1 MGVYTWVKI
10 GCKYPLQTGQYW
22 VQINSLKD
30 GRIEACKQLGSN
42 DDQLQGVGRITKA
55 VKQSLL

>member
-22 VQINSLKD
+22 VQINTQKPSIAA
-30 GRIEACKQLGSN
+30 R
-42 DDQLQGVGRITKA
+42 
-55 VKQSLL
+55 

>member
-22 VQINSLKD
+22 VQINTEQKYINTIDYFDTAIARTNAAST
-30 GRIEACKQLGSN
+30 S
-42 DDQLQGVGRITKA
+42 TK
-55 VKQSLL
+55 KKKGK

>member
-22 VQINSLKD
+22 VQINNPRGGVLVQD
-30 GRIEACKQLGSN
+30 GTTIPK
-42 DDQLQGVGRITKA
+42 
-55 VKQSLL
+55 

>member
-22 VQINSLKD
+22 VQINTVEGFSPET
-30 GRIEACKQLGSN
+30 R
-42 DDQLQGVGRITKA
+42 
-55 VKQSLL
+55 